1 MLEKKLF
8 LYLPFLSH
16 YLIFFFFFTV
26 SRRMENYISGLE
38 SVKSFSHY
46 RVLNKVGS
54 YKSSAS
60 EKGLV
65 MAASRGK
72 FVLFINLLSIIHA
85 SQLETIHFT
94 NSAKKILKA
103 NNFTT
108 YKVDVPNG
116 EPITIIEANMP
127 LYDKKIK
134 FDDLEPAQY
143 SIKHNQYHDNDD
155 SNRKYNK
162 PVMDLETSLSMTVT
176 PNNYNDEY
184 ENPATSLGEE
194 SVKNDYSNLS
204 PEQQSYQNTRKTVY
218 SPELLQKFLKDYA
231 NKIQMATVTSLSSTA
246 SHEPLGNFI
255 Y

>member
-1 MLEKKLF
+1 
-8 LYLPFLSH
+8 
-16 YLIFFFFFTV
+16 
-26 SRRMENYISGLE
+26 
-38 SVKSFSHY
+38 
-46 RVLNKVGS
+46 
-54 YKSSAS
+54 
-60 EKGLV
+60 

-72 FVLFINLLSIIHA
+72 FVLFINLLSIIRA

-116 EPITIIEANMP
+116 DPITIIEANMP

-134 FDDLEPAQY
+134 FGDLEPAQY

-184 ENPATSLGEE
+184 ENSAALGEE
-194 SVKNDYSNLS
+194 SVKNDYNNLS
-204 PEQQSYQNTRKTVY
+204 PEQHHQFQNTRKTVY

-231 NKIQMATVTSLSSTA
+231 NKIQMATVTSLSTSSTA
-246 SHEPLGNFI
+246 SHEHLGNQI
-255 Y
+255 YSFLIPI

>member
-1 MLEKKLF
+1 M
-8 LYLPFLSH
+8 
-16 YLIFFFFFTV
+16 
-26 SRRMENYISGLE
+26 
-38 SVKSFSHY
+38 
-46 RVLNKVGS
+46 GS
-54 YKSSAS
+54 I
-60 EKGLV
+60 
-65 MAASRGK
+65 RGK
-72 FVLFINLLSIIHA
+72 VLLFINLLSIIRA

-127 LYDKKIK
+127 LIDKKIK
-134 FDDLEPAQY
+134 FDDVEPASAPLSQY
-143 SIKHNQYHDNDD
+143 PIKQNSQYHVGD
-155 SNRKYNK
+155 SDRKYNK

-184 ENPATSLGEE
+184 DNNAASIGEE

-204 PEQQSYQNTRKTVY
+204 PDEQQHVNTRNTLKTVY

-231 NKIQMATVTSLSSTA
+231 NKIHAATSSTA
-246 SHEPLGNFI
+246 SYENLGKITLEIPLKIAFNLLI
-255 Y
+255 I

>member
-1 MLEKKLF
+1 M
-8 LYLPFLSH
+8 
-16 YLIFFFFFTV
+16 
-26 SRRMENYISGLE
+26 
-38 SVKSFSHY
+38 
-46 RVLNKVGS
+46 
-54 YKSSAS
+54 AS
-60 EKGLV
+60 
-65 MAASRGK
+65 SRGK
-72 FVLFINLLSIIHA
+72 FVLFINLLSMIQA

-134 FDDLEPAQY
+134 YGDLEPAQY

-155 SNRKYNK
+155 SNRKFNK

-184 ENPATSLGEE
+184 ENAAALGEE
-194 SVKNDYSNLS
+194 SVKNNYNNLS
-204 PEQQSYQNTRKTVY
+204 PEQQQFQNTRKTVY

-231 NKIQMATVTSLSSTA
+231 NKIQMATATSSTA
-246 SHEPLGNFI
+246 SHEHLGNQN